1 MKHIKGIIFDY
12 GGTLDT
18 NGTHWFHIFR
28 KVYNKC
34 LPLITEEQ
42 LRDAYVY
49 GERYLATHHIIEPT
63 DDFLTMLHKKVGIQ
77 VQRLTDNCYKDSTY
91 KQHLADAVPQIATA
105 CDAIVRSNMEETR
118 KILDTLATSY
128 PLVLVS
134 NFYGNIHAVLR
145 GYGIG
150 EYFTEVIESAVV
162 GIRKPDPQIF
172 ALGID
177 ALALSPNEV
186 LVVGDSYSKDI
197 IPAHSLGCHT
207 AWLKGEGWNAS
218 DELIETPCAH
228 NTIEHL
234 AEVTHIV

>member
-49 GERYLATHHIIEPT
+49 GERYLATHHVIEPT

-134 NFYGNIHAVLR
+134 NFYGNIHIQHVERILPFHQIRAV
-145 GYGIG
+145 
-150 EYFTEVIESAVV
+150 SV
-162 GIRKPDPQIF
+162 GNCGSNR
-172 ALGID
+172 
-177 ALALSPNEV
+177 S
-186 LVVGDSYSKDI
+186 VGDI
-197 IPAHSLGCHT
+197 
-207 AWLKGEGWNAS
+207 
-218 DELIETPCAH
+218 TP
-228 NTIEHL
+228 
-234 AEVTHIV
+234 V